1 MAAKDQ
7 RGPGKPP
14 LPNMDPAE
22 FADMTRKQVDT
33 MVGMQKEF
41 MKNFEEANQ
50 VWAARMQAETALAT
64 EFAGKLS
71 AARSLPETTSIL
83 QEWMTRRMALLAE
96 DSQRFATDMQKV
108 MSATTRLM
116 PPGWPGWGGGGR

>member
-1 MAAKDQ
+1 MAAKDP
-7 RGPGKPP
+7 RGPGKSA

-22 FADMTRKQVDT
+22 FTEMTKKQVDA

-41 MKNFEEANQ
+41 MKGVEEANQ

-64 EFAGKLS
+64 EFAGKLA

-96 DSQRFATDMQKV
+96 DSQRFASDMEKF
-108 MSATTRLM
+108 MTATTRLM
-116 PPGWPGWGGGGR
+116 PPGWGGGSR